1 MITVCIIIFFIKI
14 MLVADILPHFL
25 FPPAIVS
32 ESYSVRGLHER
43 LAHGRQLKIYLPKN
57 AEKLEF
63 SPADQLGRIFTLWER
78 GHVRSETGWSWRE
91 AGCCF
96 QFCCSWCIF
105 MYLLFYLLQ
114 GDQRQGVWHR
124 QWPTLVHRQGNQ
136 SHLFR
141 VCPTGN
147 AMNCLN
153 KAAQFQLFHLCVLQT
168 VSVMLVSPHLLTV

>member
-1 MITVCIIIFFIKI
+1 MHVGSLTFMQEAAVQLSVHYNIFLIKI

-78 GHVRSETGWSWRE
+78 GHVRSETGWSGRE

-96 QFCCSWCIF
+96 QFCCS
-105 MYLLFYLLQ
+105 
-114 GDQRQGVWHR
+114 
-124 QWPTLVHRQGNQ
+124 
-136 SHLFR
+136 
-141 VCPTGN
+141 
-147 AMNCLN
+147 
-153 KAAQFQLFHLCVLQT
+153 
-168 VSVMLVSPHLLTV
+168 